1 MKNRGLNFVKM
12 FLDQTK
18 KIIIY
23 IFFAAGGAIS
33 MWFYTQVQSE
43 NYLDKNGDF
52 IELLAH
58 GELTILEEG
67 LSCGIKNKTVAA
79 VLANRGFFQLNTKSL
94 SRTQFSCDD
103 TDCSIQVSSCRPWQ
117 SSDCGETFL
126 KYKIDQKR
134 KIIPSS
140 LSCFDVP

>member
-1 MKNRGLNFVKM
+1 
-12 FLDQTK
+12 
-18 KIIIY
+18 
-23 IFFAAGGAIS
+23 
-33 MWFYTQVQSE
+33 MWFYSQVQSE

-52 IELLAH
+52 LELLAH
-58 GELTILEEG
+58 GDLTIPNEG
-67 LSCGIKNKTVAA
+67 FSCGINNKTVAA
-79 VLANRGFFQLNTKSL
+79 VLANRGFFQMNTQSL

-103 TDCSIQVSSCRPWQ
+103 TDCSIHVSSCRPWQ